1 MNPKA
6 RLLLA
11 LIALPA
17 VMGAVWRLDLT
28 RGVDAQA
35 SAALPL
41 APSDSVSRSVAQA
54 GTIDV
59 RVDPATQTVPVDGDF
74 AVDIVAD
81 IGSEMDPDGLGAYE
95 FDLVDA
101 LGYTEVI
108 TAYDAGDLGST
119 GNRLWIL
126 GPSITTTMGTT
137 VSFGAVAY
145 PAAGGSMANGPTGTV
160 TLATVEL
167 RGKQAGHVTLSLD
180 NVRLADTQG
189 VGWPGDGRSLNLQG
203 GTVTIGEPGTLGD
216 VNGDDLVNSTDALI
230 ILSCDVGLNTS
241 AFCPMD
247 CGDVNDDG
255 LINSTDAL
263 IILSYDVGLSVPFPV
278 GEPGCPSGVTP
289 CPGCNP

>member
-1 MNPKA
+1 MNLRI
-6 RLLLA
+6 RLLLGLVA
-11 LIALPA
+11 LAA
-17 VMGAVWRLDLT
+17 TMGVAWRLGLSQ
-28 RGVDAQA
+28 GVDAQA
-35 SAALPL
+35 SPAISL
-41 APSDSVSRSVAQA
+41 APSDSVAGSVAQA

-59 RVDPATQTVPVDGDF
+59 RVDPPAQTVLVNEVF
-74 AVDIVAD
+74 TVDIVAD
-81 IGSEMDPDGLGAYE
+81 VGSEMDPDGLGAYE

-126 GPSITTTMGTT
+126 GPSITTTTGTT

-145 PAAGGSMANGPTGTV
+145 PAEGGSMANGPTGTV

-167 RGKQAGHVTLSLD
+167 EAKQVGLVTLGLD
-180 NVRLADTQG
+180 NVRLVDTQA
-189 VGWPGDGRSLNLQG
+189 VGWPGDGGSLNLLS
-203 GTVTIGEPGTLGD
+203 GTVTIEEAGILGD
-216 VNGDDLVNSTDALI
+216 VNGDELANSTDALI
-230 ILSCDVGLNTS
+230 ILSCDVGINTS
-241 AFCPMD
+241 QFCPMD

-263 IILSYDVGLSVPFPV
+263 IILSYDVGMTVPFPV

-289 CPGCNP
+289 CPGCSP